1 MIAPRG
7 DRPGASAQALRRG
20 SEQEDEIVVDEAVYE
35 RLLAAARVQETVF
48 YGEVAQLLGVQSEDP
63 SGSGEVAERLAEISR
78 QEVGEGRPML
88 SSIVVRV
95 EDHLPG
101 PELMRLGREL
111 NQVAEGED
119 EVGFAVRQIKMVHA
133 YWQEKPVFG
142 SEAETAI

>member
-1 MIAPRG
+1 M
-7 DRPGASAQALRRG
+7 
-20 SEQEDEIVVDEAVYE
+20 VDQSLYE
-35 RLLAAARVQETVF
+35 RLLTAARAQETVF
-48 YGEVAQLLGVQSEDP
+48 YGEVAEVLGVGADEP
-63 SGSGEVAERLAEISR
+63 SAVAAVGERLAEISR
-78 QEVGEGRPML
+78 QEVAEGRPML

-101 PELMRLGREL
+101 PELMQLGQEL

-119 EVGFAVRQIKMVHA
+119 EVSFAVRQIKMVHA